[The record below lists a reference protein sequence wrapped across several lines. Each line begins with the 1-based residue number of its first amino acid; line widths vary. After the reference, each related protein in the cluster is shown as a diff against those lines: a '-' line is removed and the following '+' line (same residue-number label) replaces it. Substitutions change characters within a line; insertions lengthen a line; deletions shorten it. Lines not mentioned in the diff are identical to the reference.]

1 MYHTC
6 STNPSTLSSVLLG
19 AVYERRQAGSKAIAV
34 EDLKS
39 HIVPTFKEVVPQ
51 LVEMGITGKALII
64 RYLVLLSG

>member
-1 MYHTC
+1 MLNQPLH
-6 STNPSTLSSVLLG
+6 PLSSVLLG

-51 LVEMGITGKALII
+51 LVEMGITGKA
-64 RYLVLLSG
+64 